1 MGLQKKKNHRSEL
14 LEIAQK
20 VFDGRDSTQDFMV
33 KKMGY
38 VTMHYKP
45 QPLSTLPKYT
55 MIRRGDLYKR
65 PMCLLQR
72 NGSLEK

>member
-1 MGLQKKKNHRSEL
+1 MDVFSGKNRSEL

-45 QPLSTLPKYT
+45 QPLSTLPMHT
-55 MIRRGDLYKR
+55 MKKTKETITKG
-65 PMCLLQR
+65 PMCLL
-72 NGSLEK
+72 